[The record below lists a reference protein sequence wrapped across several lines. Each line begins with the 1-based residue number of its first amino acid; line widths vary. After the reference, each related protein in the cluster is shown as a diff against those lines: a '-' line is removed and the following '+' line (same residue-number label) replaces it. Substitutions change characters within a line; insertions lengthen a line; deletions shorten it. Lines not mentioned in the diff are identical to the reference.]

1 MFLLSHSSMRLPKQ
15 FSKKARN
22 YFLIIHLWT
31 GLALGLWFVMIGLT
45 GTVLA
50 WRSEFTSWEARMRVG
65 APKPGADDK
74 IIPVSKAIEALK
86 AVDPELTPE
95 RGFYVPPGEYAYYL
109 YNARGEFNGERTSMI
124 YLVNPVTAHVYP
136 PVPRNTMWV
145 ETIEHLHADLIA
157 GARGAV
163 ANGIF
168 SFFALFMLISGAWL
182 WWPSNWKQFKNRV
195 LLKRGVSIRRTL
207 YDLHNI
213 MGVYLFGLLFLLTV
227 TAVLLVWEGQTN
239 NSIRRGIDRMAGI
252 QEEPRGGRRI
262 GGGEGNGGSN
272 SGQGQGQRGR
282 GNRGAA
288 VQRSSATVSGGT
300 MPDVEVRG
308 KELDRDV
315 LVEKARAA
323 LPNSTLV
330 FVSFPRRPGQP
341 FQTAFDPIGFN
352 NGLVL
357 FDPYTGERLD
367 ATGRTFTPGALTM
380 KAVGDLHYGWFGGV
394 WSKFF
399 YSLSGFLPLGLFI
412 TGTWMW
418 INKKRGERRL
428 RAKRAQTVRE
438 KSSIA

>member
-1 MFLLSHSSMRLPKQ
+1 MRLPKQ

-31 GLALGLWFVMIGLT
+31 GLALGLWFVMIGIS
-45 GTVLA
+45 GSVLA

-65 APKPGADDK
+65 APKPGPNDK
-74 IIPVSKAIEALK
+74 IIPVSRAIEALK
-86 AVDPELTPE
+86 AVDPKLTPE

-109 YNARGEFNGERTSMI
+109 YNARGEFNGERTTMI

-136 PVPRNTMWV
+136 PVPRSTLWV

-157 GARGAV
+157 GARGAI

-168 SFFALFMLISGAWL
+168 SSFALFMLISGAWL
-182 WWPSNWKQFKNRV
+182 WWPSNWKQFKNRI
-195 LLKRGVSIRRTL
+195 LLKPGVSIRRTL
-207 YDLHNI
+207 YDLHNM

-227 TAVLLVWEGQTN
+227 TAVLLVWEGQTD

-252 QEEPRGGRRI
+252 KEEPRGGRR
-262 GGGEGNGGSN
+262 GS
-272 SGQGQGQRGR
+272 G
-282 GNRGAA
+282 
-288 VQRSSATVSGGT
+288 SATVSGGM
-300 MPDVEVRG
+300 MPDIEVRG

-357 FDPYTGERLD
+357 FDAYTGERLD

-399 YSLSGFLPLGLFI
+399 YSLSGFIPLGLFI

-418 INKKRGERRL
+418 INKKRKMAQKHQEAIRKNQRGK
-428 RAKRAQTVRE
+428 AKLKTPKA
-438 KSSIA
+438 A